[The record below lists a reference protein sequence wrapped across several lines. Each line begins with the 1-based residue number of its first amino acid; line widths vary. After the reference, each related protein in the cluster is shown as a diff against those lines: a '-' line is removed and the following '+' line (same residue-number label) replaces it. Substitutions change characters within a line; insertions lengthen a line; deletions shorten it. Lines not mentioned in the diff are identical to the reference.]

1 MELMGYLGAA
11 LIGISLGLL
20 GGGGSILS
28 VPLFVYFFALPPTQA
43 TSYSLFV
50 VGVASAVGFAKAWK
64 AGQIH
69 LRAGFLFAVPS
80 FLGVLFIRRFVMP
93 HIPAEMD
100 ILDWKLSKEFLVMSS
115 FAVVMLAASVS
126 MLRPRKEKVHSE
138 KSAPWTYAFK
148 AFLVGSVTGFVGA
161 GGGFLIVPALV
172 VLGGLAMK
180 HAVGTSLGV
189 IAVNSLFGFA
199 SDVVAHVAM
208 DFIFLMKVTVIAVVG
223 IFIGSHWGKRTS
235 EAQLKPAF
243 GLFVLILGTG
253 IFAQQLM
260 KL

>member
-1 MELMGYLGAA
+1 MELLGYIGAA
-11 LIGISLGLL
+11 LIGVSLGLL

-64 AGQIH
+64 AGNIH
-69 LRAGFLFAVPS
+69 LSSGVLFAIPS
-80 FLGVLFIRRFVMP
+80 FLGVLFIRRFLMP
-93 HIPAEMD
+93 YIPENMN
-100 ILDWKLSKEFLVMSS
+100 LLSWNVSKEFLVMTS
-115 FAVVMLAASVS
+115 FALVMLTASLS
-126 MLRPRKEKVHSE
+126 MLRPRKNTALVEKT
-138 KSAPWTYAFK
+138 APLSFALQ

-172 VLGGLAMK
+172 VLGGLTMK

-189 IAVNSLFGFA
+189 IAVNSLLGFA
-199 SDVVAHVAM
+199 SDVAVNTAV
-208 DFIFLMKVTVIAVVG
+208 DFSFLLLVTSIAVGG
-223 IFIGSHWGKRTS
+223 IFVGSYLGKRTS

-243 GLFVLILGTG
+243 GVFVLILGTG
-253 IFAQQLM
+253 IFAQQLT

>member
-1 MELMGYLGAA
+1 MEVLGYIGAA
-11 LIGISLGLL
+11 LVGISLGLL

-50 VGVASAVGFAKAWK
+50 VGVASAVGFVKAWK
-64 AGQIH
+64 AGNTR
-69 LRAGFLFAVPS
+69 LSSGVLFAIPS
-80 FLGVLFIRRFVMP
+80 FLGVLFIRRLLMP
-93 HIPAEMD
+93 YIPESLSLLGWN
-100 ILDWKLSKEFLVMSS
+100 ISKESLVMSS
-115 FAVVMLAASVS
+115 FALVMLAASLS
-126 MLRPRKEKVHSE
+126 MLRPRKSTLPVEKT
-138 KSAPWTYAFK
+138 APLSFAFK

-172 VLGGLAMK
+172 VLGGLTMK
-180 HAVGTSLGV
+180 HAVGTSLGI
-189 IAVNSLFGFA
+189 IAVNSLLGFA
-199 SDVVAHVAM
+199 SDVAVNVAI
-208 DFIFLMKVTVIAVVG
+208 DFSFLLLVTFIAVGG
-223 IFIGSHWGKRTS
+223 IFVGSYFGKRTS

-243 GLFVLILGTG
+243 GIFVLLLGTG